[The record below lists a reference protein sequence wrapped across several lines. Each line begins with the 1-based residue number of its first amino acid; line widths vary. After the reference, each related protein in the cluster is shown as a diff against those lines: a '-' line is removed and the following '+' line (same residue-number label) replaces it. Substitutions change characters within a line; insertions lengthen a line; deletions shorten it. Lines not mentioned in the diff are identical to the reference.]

1 MLPCL
6 RLPMRLQ
13 VGRLSVAG
21 SLGPAQTSPPYQ
33 TIKVTQECLLLDS
46 TGSRLAYYR
55 SQSSMLSRP
64 SLRSPNLLL
73 RQLSSL
79 LSLNTES
86 TKN

>member
-46 TGSRLAYYR
+46 TGSRSQPGTHARALKPKLTLITQAAVILVFFIAYYVH
-55 SQSSMLSRP
+55 
-64 SLRSPNLLL
+64 
-73 RQLSSL
+73 
-79 LSLNTES
+79 
-86 TKN
+86 